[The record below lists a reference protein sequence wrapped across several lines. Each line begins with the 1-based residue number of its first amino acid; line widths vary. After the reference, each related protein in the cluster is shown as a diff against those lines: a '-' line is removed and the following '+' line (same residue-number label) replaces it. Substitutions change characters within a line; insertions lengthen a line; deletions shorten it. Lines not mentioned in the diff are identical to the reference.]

1 MRWRPYHHF
10 TPVNAE
16 TETVLINAVPLFVLS
31 AAYAA
36 VSAVLVPA
44 LWRDRRKATVVD
56 ITLAAAFPCVAVSAL
71 VLGVIVAERREP
83 LGGYAWGAFFAIIL
97 LLVPALLVLTRVVGR
112 TRLLSGPRFEA
123 AEARSSEL
131 GRDLGAVTRTAG
143 ALIAANTPE
152 EIARAVIDEAVAA
165 VGVEFGAMTIVDD
178 ELTEARGLVARQDG
192 VDLDWYDEVWFDLRS
207 EPSGTATTVFERK
220 AFALRDARSSLL
232 VNPTLMERVRPQSV
246 AFVPLIGGS
255 RVLAV
260 LVLATLA
267 VPRDFSRGE
276 LELVQALANEA
287 ALALERQRTADA
299 LRETLE
305 RERLVARVSARFRSE
320 LDVQTVLER
329 VVGEAG
335 PALGVS
341 RCFVRVAVG
350 DGGFLDAEWRMPGLE
365 PIAGREA
372 RLPVSNLAQR
382 QARTVAIEDVEDAP
396 ELADTTL
403 GDPAELRSTG
413 TRAALSTPV
422 IVGGDVLGAFAVHSS
437 EQRRWSATD
446 IAVAEAIAREVG
458 IAVHVAQ
465 LLEENADR
473 LRQQTALMRA
483 AREVTS
489 ELELATVFQRLVDQV
504 ATLLEV
510 EAADLYLYDE
520 QRSVL
525 RCAAVHGMPQEL
537 VGLAFE
543 ATRGAAADAI
553 AQGSP
558 VVSTAYQ
565 HIAEPVPHPAYQGFT
580 DVAVAPMVWSDETR
594 GVLGVATRGGRRLTG
609 ADADLL
615 GAFALMASLALRNAE
630 IYEET
635 ARRARAEEGL
645 YRIVTVLGQ
654 SLSRAETLDA
664 VAHVASQALGGTA
677 AAVLLPAR
685 DGGLELSGA
694 SGVAPALAEALQ
706 GDVRESLSILA
717 LCTDDRRVIASGSLT
732 NDPRFA
738 DSWRSLSP
746 GALIAVPLEAARGD
760 GCGVILV
767 LFDDPHVFTDED
779 VELARHLASAAR
791 GALERSELY
800 EAERAARALAQ
811 QLARTGSRLATELD
825 PAVVLDEVVQRAPEL
840 LGADACAVRI
850 VEEDDLVVTAAS
862 GDLEGFLGERRPI
875 SGMLSG
881 DVHQSRSPV
890 AVADA
895 GEDDRYL
902 AADPVLEAGFAA
914 YLGVPLVGPEGATH
928 GVLSLYARRPR
939 VWRPDE
945 VDALLALAANTSAA
959 LSNAELFTSVAVDR
973 ERSYAILANIAEGIV
988 AIDRDGGVVLWN
1000 AAAERVTGVPAAE
1013 AMGRPVVDVLGRNL
1027 DVGGQPGRLV
1037 PIARGN
1043 EEVWLSVT
1051 EAVMR
1056 DPAGAVAGRIF
1067 AFRDISADR
1076 LVEEMKREFVAT
1088 VSHELRGPLTSIY
1101 GFAQTLLREDVLF
1114 GEEER
1119 KTFLSYIATE
1129 SARLSSIVDALLNVA
1144 RLDTGDLQVNL
1155 QPTDVGPLLSEAV
1168 GTVEEATHDGHRFVV
1183 DLPAEPLAAH
1193 ADRDKLRQILGALLD
1208 NAVKFSPSGG
1218 TVRVVARRSSPATI
1232 EVAVADEG
1240 VGIPRSEQE
1249 RIFSK
1254 FYRGGDSSSGTGLGL
1269 FIAQGLVSAMGGRIS
1284 VESEE
1289 GKGSRFWF
1297 ELPLAPAAVGG
1308 EPARV

>member
-1 MRWRPYHHF
+1 V
-10 TPVNAE
+10 TTE
-16 TETVLINAVPLFVLS
+16 TETVLINAVPLFVVS
-31 AAYAA
+31 AAYGA
-36 VSAVLVPA
+36 VSAVLLPA

-56 ITLAAAFPCVAVSAL
+56 ITLAAAFPCVSVAAFL
-71 VLGVIVAERREP
+71 LGVIVVDRGEP
-83 LGGYAWGAFFAIIL
+83 LGGHAWIAFLALLFL
-97 LLVPALLVLTRVVGR
+97 LLPALLFFTRIVGR

-123 AEARSSEL
+123 AEARRTEL
-131 GRDLGAVTRTAG
+131 DRDFGAVTRIAA
-143 ALIAANTPE
+143 ALIAAETRE
-152 EIARAVIDEAVAA
+152 EIARAVIDEALDTIG
-165 VGVEFGAMTIVDD
+165 VGFGALTTIDD
-178 ELTEARGLVARQDG
+178 DLTEARGLLARQGGED
-192 VDLDWYDEVWFDLRS
+192 VDWYREVRLDLRHES
-207 EPSGTATTVFERK
+207 SGTANTVFARTP
-220 AFALRDARSSLL
+220 FALPDARESPL
-232 VNPTLMERVRPQSV
+232 VNPWLMERVHPDSV
-246 AFVPLIGGS
+246 AFVPLIGGT

-260 LVLATLA
+260 LVLAALDG
-267 VPRDFSRGE
+267 PRDFSRGE
-276 LELVQALANEA
+276 LDLLQAVANEA

-299 LRETLE
+299 LRDTLE
-305 RERLVARVSARFRSE
+305 RERLVARISARFRSE
-320 LDVQTVLER
+320 LDVRSVLQTV
-329 VVGEAG
+329 VDEAG
-335 PALGVS
+335 PGLGVS

-350 DGGFLDAEWRMPGLE
+350 DASFLEAEWRTSGMDS
-365 PIAGREA
+365 ISGREE

-382 QARTVAIEDVEDAP
+382 QARTIAVEDVADAP
-396 ELADTTL
+396 ELSDPSL
-403 GDPAELRSTG
+403 GDPAELRRTG
-413 TRAALSTPV
+413 SRGALATPV
-422 IVGGDVLGAFAVHSS
+422 VVGGDVLGSFAVHSS
-437 EQRRWSATD
+437 EPRRWGPGD

-458 IAVHVAQ
+458 IALHVAQ
-465 LLEENADR
+465 LLAENADR
-473 LRQQTALMRA
+473 LREQTALLRA

-489 ELELATVFQRLVDQV
+489 ELELAIVFQRLVDQV

-510 EAADLYLYDE
+510 EAADLYLYDA
-520 QRSVL
+520 QRSLL
-525 RCAAVHGMPQEL
+525 RCAAVRGMPQEL
-537 VGLAFE
+537 VGFE
-543 ATRGAAADAI
+543 FAASGGVAADAI
-553 AQGSP
+553 ARGST
-558 VVSTAYQ
+558 VVSTGDQ

-594 GVLGVATRGGRRLTG
+594 GLLGVATRGGRKFTG
-609 ADADLL
+609 ADAELL

-645 YRIVTVLGQ
+645 YRIASVLGQ

-664 VAHVASQALGGTA
+664 VAQVAAQALGGKA
-677 AAVLLPAR
+677 AAVLLPER
-685 DGGLELSGA
+685 DGGLALAGA
-694 SGVAPALAEALQ
+694 SGVPAALADALR
-706 GDVRESLSILA
+706 GDVRQSLSILA
-717 LCTDDRRVIASGSLT
+717 LCTEERRVIASESLAT
-732 NDPRFA
+732 DARFA

-746 GALIAVPLEAARGD
+746 GALMAVPLETPRDD
-760 GCGVILV
+760 GSGVVLV
-767 LFDDPHVFTDED
+767 FFDAVHSFSDED
-779 VELARHLASAAR
+779 IELARHLASAAR

-840 LGADACAVRI
+840 LGADASAVRI
-850 VEEDDLVVTAAS
+850 VEGDELIVTAAS
-862 GDLEGFLGERRPI
+862 RELEAFVGERTPL

-881 DVHQSRSPV
+881 DVHQSRSPI
-890 AVADA
+890 AVSDA
-895 GEDDRYL
+895 REDDRYR
-902 AADPVLEAGFAA
+902 AADPVFEADFAA
-914 YLGVPLVGPEGATH
+914 FLGVPLVGPEGATH

-939 VWRPDE
+939 AWRPDE

-1027 DVGGQPGRLV
+1027 EVGGQPGRLV

-1119 KTFLSYIATE
+1119 KTFLGYIASE

-1155 QPTDVGPLLSEAV
+1155 QATDVAPLLSEAV
-1168 GTVEEATHDGHRFVV
+1168 GGVEQETQDGHRFVV
-1183 DLPAEPLAAH
+1183 DVPTEPLAAH
-1193 ADRDKLRQILGALLD
+1193 ADRDKLRQILAALLD
-1208 NAVKFSPSGG
+1208 NAVKFSPDGG
-1218 TVRVVARRSSPATI
+1218 TVTVVARRSSPATI
-1232 EVAVADEG
+1232 ELAVADEG
-1240 VGIPRSEQE
+1240 VGIPRSEHE

-1254 FYRGGDSSSGTGLGL
+1254 FYRAGESSSGTGLGL

-1297 ELPLAPAAVGG
+1297 ELPLAPAGVGG
-1308 EPARV
+1308 ERARV